1 MRICY
6 QQSKQGKIDV
16 PAEEISES
24 DRPKTTVP
32 HTAPLLLLLQL
43 SLKWKKLIFTTAI
56 IIVAASLAVALLLPS
71 RYKATVVILPP
82 QQSSSTGAA
91 LMAQLGNMGSMASM
105 ASSGLGIKNP
115 NDLQVALLKSVPIED
130 AMAKRFHLQELYHC
144 KYLSMARKHWER
156 TTSAE
161 NGLKDGL
168 IRISVTDTDP
178 RRAEELVTGWVE
190 EYRHMTA
197 TLAITE
203 ASQRRLFFEQ
213 QIDGARDGLTHAEE
227 DFQQTEQRTG
237 MIQIGSQDSAMI
249 QSAARLRA
257 QIDSKEVEIKGM
269 REYDTEQ
276 NPDLK
281 QTRQELASLEGQLSA
296 IDVNNQSRSGDLAA
310 PKGSVTQA
318 SLDYIRALR
327 EMKYRESIY
336 ELLMRQ
342 YEMARVDEAKQ
353 GAVVQV
359 VDPGSIPDR
368 PSSPHRALILLGG
381 LVVAL
386 PLSLFLAWTID
397 AILIANSIHR
407 SGSSASV
414 FEEIWNGKLQ

>member
-1 MRICY
+1 M
-6 QQSKQGKIDV
+6 

-24 DRPKTTVP
+24 NQSKIIVP
-32 HTAPLLLLLQL
+32 HTTPLLLLLQVA
-43 SLKWKKLIFTTAI
+43 LKWKKLILIAVVL
-56 IIVAASLAVALLLPS
+56 IVALAAAVALLLPS
-71 RYKATVVILPP
+71 HYKATVVILPP

-91 LMAQLGNMGSMASM
+91 LMAQLGSMGSMASM

-115 NDLQVALLKSVPIED
+115 NDLQVALLKSEPIED
-130 AMAKRFHLQELYHC
+130 AMVKRFHLQELYHC
-144 KYLSMARKHWER
+144 KYLSMARKRWER

-178 RRAEELVTGWVE
+178 RRAEELATGWVE

-237 MIQIGSQDSAMI
+237 MIQIGSQNSAMI

-281 QTRQELASLEGQLSA
+281 QTKMELASLEGQLSA
-296 IDVNNQSRSGDLAA
+296 MDVNNQNRSGDLTA

-368 PSSPHRALILLGG
+368 PSSPHRSWIMLGG
-381 LVVAL
+381 LVVAF
-386 PLSLFLAWTID
+386 PLSLFAALVCEVMVLLRRHRNSTGSWITAFETAW
-397 AILIANSIHR
+397 AE
-407 SGSSASV
+407 G
-414 FEEIWNGKLQ
+414 WK